1 MPAFATP
8 DYAEN
13 HRFASFF
20 TLFAALSQGVGGALV
35 VLAAKE
41 GFDRTSAHMMSF
53 SAGVMLY
60 LSFLDIMVQAIEKIG
75 TFHANTA
82 FFIGIALFLILENFV
97 PEADVASILGTGWQE
112 AEEKDSKKEAK
123 PSAREDHV
131 SSNLRQRKPA
141 QDDDKKDSQS
151 RRSRRPS
158 SEREEF
164 SERGEKGRTVKQQ
177 NAVAFAGAMAMIT
190 ISLHNLPEGI
200 AVYLTCLKGV
210 ESGLPLAVAMA
221 LHNIPEGMAVAG
233 PIYAATKSRKKA
245 AAFATFSGLFEVV
258 GALLLQLFF
267 DDITPFRMEWMLA
280 LVAGVMVALT
290 FIELLPHT
298 LEMVEPKKMAL
309 SCSFG
314 MLFMFGSQTV
324 SRAVLAVWFE
334 HEE

>member
-245 AAFATFSGLFEVV
+245 AAFATFSGASPWRRQVLTC
-258 GALLLQLFF
+258 AHLS
-267 DDITPFRMEWMLA
+267 PRAML
-280 LVAGVMVALT
+280 
-290 FIELLPHT
+290 
-298 LEMVEPKKMAL
+298 
-309 SCSFG
+309 
-314 MLFMFGSQTV
+314 MLF
-324 SRAVLAVWFE
+324 
-334 HEE
+334 